1 MCGKW
6 DQLLEQVFLSRAGDQ
21 GEVTPL
27 GEDKGAVRGS
37 QPCGKK
43 RMNTN
48 KIRLNDNNTAASKEK
63 AEREELQ

>member
-1 MCGKW
+1 M
-6 DQLLEQVFLSRAGDQ
+6 SRAGDQ